1 MAGRITVAPWS
12 RGGGLFA
19 PSRELLERVREAQS
33 HYRGAPGVFELADF
47 GYVAWKL
54 DKAGK
59 LMGLGIA
66 AVYPH
71 CFAPVTA
78 GDPDWVGHP
87 RAPRNG
93 LPNHPGNEE
102 RNVWIDYL
110 WAREPG
116 QGVGTALLG
125 ALEKRLTRHV
135 QSLKRSNL
143 YVLTPAGGS
152 HGPLDFYE
160 KNGYNTILLPGEG
173 GFEDSFVNLP
183 YWDRAAIGGVGFVL
197 AKSLRNGGGG
207 PPTDEKLERVPF
219 EVVWRQKV
227 RSHYARFFDVAT
239 QRNFDRVV
247 SLLEKPGAL
256 TGAQLAELE
265 ALAIG
270 AGDHSVKG
278 TVQAHLQR
286 AT

>member
-1 MAGRITVAPWS
+1 MQTSATWPGNSTRPESSWDWAS
-12 RGGGLFA
+12 RRSTPTA
-19 PSRELLERVREAQS
+19 SHPSR
-33 HYRGAPGVFELADF
+33 RGIPTGSATP
-47 GYVAWKL
+47 
-54 DKAGK
+54 
-59 LMGLGIA
+59 
-66 AVYPH
+66 
-71 CFAPVTA
+71 
-78 GDPDWVGHP
+78 
-87 RAPRNG
+87 G
-93 LPNHPGNEE
+93 LPGTDCRTTPGNEE